1 METLSIVNRIK
12 KLAKEKGMSQAFLCA
27 QLGLRR
33 GYLGECATGK
43 DRLTNERIA
52 KIADILNTT
61 PAYLRGET
69 DKKEKDPITDD
80 EVLNELLE
88 IGRAMT
94 PAQRALLVEKAN
106 QILGI

>member
-1 METLSIVNRIK
+1 MDTITRIRS
-12 KLAKEKGMSQAFLCA
+12 LAKEKGITNAFICSS
-27 QLGLRR
+27 LGLNR
-33 GYLGECATGK
+33 GYLVDCAAGK
-43 DRLTNERIA
+43 AKLTDDRIERIA
-52 KIADILNTT
+52 GLLNTT
-61 PAYLRGET
+61 AAYLRGET